1 MTTPLFSVV
10 CDAVFT
16 VRVVVVVARIGAFF
30 RRIGAVEVLVVVI
43 IIVDVVIVAAVA
55 CISSV

>member
-16 VRVVVVVARIGAFF
+16 ARVVVVVARIGACF
-30 RRIGAVEVLVVVI
+30 RRIGVEVLVVMV
-43 IIVDVVIVAAVA
+43 IVDVVIVAAVA

>member
-10 CDAVFT
+10 WDAVFT
-16 VRVVVVVARIGAFF
+16 ARVVVVVARIGAFF
-30 RRIGAVEVLVVVI
+30 RRIGVEVLVVMV
-43 IIVDVVIVAAVA
+43 IVDVVIVAAVA

>member
-1 MTTPLFSVV
+1 VTTPLFSVV

-16 VRVVVVVARIGAFF
+16 ARVVVVARIGAFF
-30 RRIGAVEVLVVVI
+30 RRIGVEVLVVTV
-43 IIVDVVIVAAVA
+43 IVDVVIVAAVA